1 MLEEWREKKSIPDHS
16 ADHPRITSMIST
28 MISKMI
34 RDAVFFSE
42 L

>member
-1 MLEEWREKKSIPDHS
+1 MLEEWREKKSISDHF
-16 ADHPRITSMIST
+16 ADHPRISS